1 MSKLTLKLLPHTQHG
16 ELEEYLRLY
25 QRSFNPDERVSPSVL
40 RRVTVPSPARV
51 NPVHLFAAYLGD
63 RLIGGA
69 CTLVLPA
76 FSAVLGSYLFVDP
89 ELRGHGLGM
98 RILRQV
104 LQQQR
109 RGAPGVELAPLCR
122 SYGRFRPPMARR
134 TGSSRFPIFPRPVA
148 AHLLSPSGQSRCRQ
162 ARLFP
167 VPEKSSAPIL
177 PTCTADVYP
186 CLVLWSGFDAS
197 VLTAAPEEL
206 RTLGRLVPS
215 SGYRIGRSQPFVMGE

>member
-109 RGAPGVELAPLCR
+109 RGPQGWNWRLYVE
-122 SYGRFRPPMARR
+122 
-134 TGSSRFPIFPRPVA
+134 V
-148 AHLLSPSGQSRCRQ
+148 
-162 ARLFP
+162 
-167 VPEKSSAPIL
+167 
-177 PTCTADVYP
+177 
-186 CLVLWSGFDAS
+186 
-197 VLTAAPEEL
+197 TAASGRRWPAAL
-206 RTLGRLVPS
+206 AQAGFRFFPALWPLISYHHPGKVVAGKLGYFQFRKNPP
-215 SGYRIGRSQPFVMGE
+215 RRFSQPALLMYIHALFYGPDSTHRYLLPRLKNFVHLDA